1 MVVYFTGVLSVEY
14 QNILVPAISGLI
26 GVISSTFWLQKWITK
41 TDVLLDDVRKRLEN
55 IRVDLAVQ
63 TNRFDEMRIQYREIE
78 KRITKLEE
86 KIRCK
91 H

>member
-1 MVVYFTGVLSVEY
+1 MEY

-86 KIRCK
+86 KIRCT